1 MKSTSIILWST
12 FAALPL
18 VAADM
23 PQFSSRISEKAE
35 PVEQGKFQPSWE
47 SLKQYEVPEW
57 FRNAKFGIWA
67 HWGPQCQ
74 PEQGDWYGRA
84 MYEEGSND
92 YKYHVAHYGP
102 QSQFGFK
109 DVMNTWKAE

>member
-1 MKSTSIILWST
+1 MKSTSIIIWSA

-18 VAADM
+18 AGADL

-35 PVEQGKFQPSWE
+35 PVEPGKFQPSWE

-57 FRNAKFGIWA
+57 FRDAKFGIWA

-74 PEQGDWYGRA
+74 VVWGGWCGRF
-84 MYEEGSND
+84 MYQEGSDDN
-92 YKYHVAHYGP
+92 KFHVGH
-102 QSQFGFK
+102 
-109 DVMNTWKAE
+109 